1 MTSRKMSLRAIAALC
16 DEIGPEDGVD
26 PRRIRR
32 RKRGSKKD
40 EKAKQVS
47 RQAEVTVQLT
57 LGTMLDDALEDLRV
71 VRVEP
76 APDSRRL
83 RVVVEPKTRP
93 PIMTEREAADV
104 VQKVER
110 LLRMEVAAAL
120 HRKRA
125 PSLTFAFVG
134 MLEEERDE
142 H

>member
-1 MTSRKMSLRAIAALC
+1 MASRKMSLRAIAALC

-40 EKAKQVS
+40 KKAKQVS
-47 RQAEVTVQLT
+47 RQAEVTIQLT
-57 LGTMLDDALEDLRV
+57 LGSLLDDALQDLRV

-83 RVVVEPKTRP
+83 RVLLEPRHSRP
-93 PIMTEREAADV
+93 LMTERDAAEAL
-104 VQKVER
+104 QKAER
-110 LLRMEVAAAL
+110 LLRMEVASAL

-134 MLEEERDE
+134 MREGGRDE
-142 H
+142 D